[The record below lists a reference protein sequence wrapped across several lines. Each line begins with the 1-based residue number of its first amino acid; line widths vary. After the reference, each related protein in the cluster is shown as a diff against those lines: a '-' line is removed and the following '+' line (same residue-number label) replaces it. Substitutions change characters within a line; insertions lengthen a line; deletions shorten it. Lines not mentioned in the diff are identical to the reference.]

1 MQISV
6 LVFVVKINEIN
17 KNILTKEA
25 IFASQPCNKTPLN
38 VSISVSIQTM
48 CVCVSICVC
57 MCVYSDTHPYVYA
70 HVCISVSAYTCIY
83 ENLIGG
89 F

>member
-38 VSISVSIQTM
+38 VSISVSIQTI
-48 CVCVSICVC
+48 CVCVSLYVCVC
-57 MCVYSDTHPYVYA
+57 VSTVTHTHMCMHMYASVYLPI
-70 HVCISVSAYTCIY
+70 HVSMKI
-83 ENLIGG
+83 
-89 F
+89 